1 MHCIENWGWS
11 LVTML
16 GAETCQIFA
25 QMQRYFAVCRVG
37 ISLRMSRFVFDELLC
52 LSLLFIVCV
61 FSLLEV
67 QVAELWATPNWWKN
81 LIVTNI
87 NLSKI
92 WHSHINVGIKLN
104 LHQGFPELTSK
115 QFYYVKAQS
124 VLSPADFELT
134 RGMNLQAWHL
144 HAGCCVLFWRVS

>member
-1 MHCIENWGWS
+1 
-11 LVTML
+11 ML

-67 QVAELWATPNWWKN
+67 QVAEL
-81 LIVTNI
+81 
-87 NLSKI
+87 
-92 WHSHINVGIKLN
+92 
-104 LHQGFPELTSK
+104 
-115 QFYYVKAQS
+115 
-124 VLSPADFELT
+124 
-134 RGMNLQAWHL
+134 
-144 HAGCCVLFWRVS
+144 